1 MDIRAQLSMVL
12 HLDKCIG
19 CHTCSVTCKNLWT
32 NRKGAE
38 YMWWNNVE
46 TRPGTG
52 YPKNWED
59 QEKYRGGWEL
69 KNGFPVLKNGSK
81 WGILS
86 RIFHNADQPV
96 MKDYYEPFTYDYAN
110 LTDAPEGVNQP
121 VARAKSRITGE
132 NINIESGPNWDDDL
146 GGSSSYAA
154 SDPNFTEEDKALI
167 SEFEK
172 VFMTYLP
179 RLCNHC
185 LNPACAAAC
194 PSGSIYKRGEDG
206 IVLNDQEKCRAWRYC
221 VSACP
226 YKKIYYNWD
235 RGKSEKCIFCYPKS
249 ENGEPSAC
257 AHSCV
262 GRIRYTG
269 VLLYDYDRLIEVLD
283 APEDTLVDALK
294 SCILDPADPDIRK
307 MALKAGIAPD
317 WLHAAEESPVYAFVK
332 EFGLALPLHP
342 EFRTF
347 PMVFYVPS
355 LSPVLRK
362 AETDMTMENL
372 RIPVKYLAS
381 MFTAGNTKA
390 VEDTLRKLLGIRNFM
405 RGREL
410 RDNGLMENGKSLSGW
425 DGNVLEKAYRLT
437 SLANFNGRFVIPK
450 TRRENNCTYDMQ
462 GSEGFLNHENK
473 RK

>member
-1 MDIRAQLSMVL
+1 
-12 HLDKCIG
+12 
-19 CHTCSVTCKNLWT
+19 
-32 NRKGAE
+32 
-38 YMWWNNVE
+38 
-46 TRPGTG
+46 
-52 YPKNWED
+52 
-59 QEKYRGGWEL
+59 
-69 KNGFPVLKNGSK
+69 
-81 WGILS
+81 
-86 RIFHNADQPV
+86 
-96 MKDYYEPFTYDYAN
+96 
-110 LTDAPEGVNQP
+110 
-121 VARAKSRITGE
+121 
-132 NINIESGPNWDDDL
+132 
-146 GGSSSYAA
+146 
-154 SDPNFTEEDKALI
+154 
-167 SEFEK
+167 
-172 VFMTYLP
+172 MTYLP

-294 SCILDPADPDIRK
+294 SCILDPSDPDIRK

-390 VEDTLRKLLGIRNFM
+390 VEGTLRKLLGIRNFM

-410 RDNGLMENGKSLSGW
+410 GDNGLMENGKSLSGW
-425 DGNVLEKAYRLT
+425 DGSVLEKAYRLT
-437 SLANFNGRFVIPK
+437 ALANFNGRFVIPK